1 MFDTDNEQKR
11 VELHEEKP
19 KAGTEEAK
27 FKRTIIG
34 LCVGVGVLVVA
45 LILAAALFYMRQD
58 HMEIIDDGGIHSS
71 SEDDGRGLFGNPGKL
86 TDVDPIT
93 PEQLEEEYA
102 NRPNTT
108 PSDGA
113 NFERT
118 MTNFLTVGD
127 FEGLAAYLT
136 EQGNIYGT
144 PADEYAESMDDY
156 GALIPMWRSDVQAAM
171 NIVGKKVDDYGAYF
185 QNFSN
190 PEILAATVAYAPLS
204 TKVNAFKD
212 YSALI
217 LPSADKGENIN
228 LAEYEYGKK
237 SSEMLSKICDMSG
250 EIYMNVK
257 SYDMEIKGHPVRVT
271 VVMNAMGYYDPW
283 AVQDLG
289 GGLNPEI
296 WNKTNLNDSGADINY
311 RFSIDDVYFL
321 SPPSE
326 LPSKEEHPDWF
337 DEFGVY
343 IGPIGGENAAVE
355 PPTAETPTVET
366 PTGEETAAATDVP
379 AETQAPAES
388 ETPAAEP

>member
-34 LCVGVGVLVVA
+34 LCVGVGVLVVT
-45 LILAAALFYMRQD
+45 LILAVALFYMRQD

-71 SEDDGRGLFGNPGKL
+71 SEDDGGGIFGNPGKL

-136 EQGNIYGT
+136 EQGNTYGA
-144 PADEYAESMDDY
+144 PADEYAESMEEDY
-156 GALIPMWRSDVQAAM
+156 GALIPMWRSDVQAAL
-171 NIVGKKVDDYGAYF
+171 NIVNKSVDDYGAYF

-204 TKVNAFKD
+204 TKLNAFKD

-217 LPSADKGENIN
+217 LPAAEKGENIN
-228 LAEYEYGKK
+228 LVEYEYGKK
-237 SSEMLSKICDMSG
+237 SSEMLCKVCKMSG
-250 EIYMNVK
+250 ETYMNVK

-271 VVMNAMGYYDPW
+271 VVMNSMGYYDPW
-283 AVQDLG
+283 SVQDLG

-296 WNKTNLNDSGADINY
+296 WNKTNIDSSGADINY
-311 RFSIDDVYFL
+311 RFSVDDVYFL

-343 IGPIGGENAAVE
+343 IGPIGGENA
-355 PPTAETPTVET
+355 TAELPATEPAPGET
-366 PTGEETAAATDVP
+366 PAGDAGVEAP
-379 AETQAPAES
+379 AETGIPAES
-388 ETPAAEP
+388 

>member
-217 LPSADKGENIN
+217 LPAADKGENIN

>member
-257 SYDMEIKGHPVRVT
+257 SYDMDIKGHPVRVT

>member
-1 MFDTDNEQKR
+1 MFDTSNEQKR

-19 KAGTEEAK
+19 KAGAEEAK

-34 LCVGVGVLVVA
+34 LGVGVGVLVVA
-45 LILAAALFYMRQD
+45 LILAAAIFAMRQD
-58 HMEIIDDGGIHSS
+58 SMKVIDDGGIHSS
-71 SEDDGRGLFGNPGKL
+71 SEDEGGGIFGNPGKL

-93 PEQLEEEYA
+93 PEQLEDEYA
-102 NRPNTT
+102 SRPNTT

-127 FEGLAAYLT
+127 FDGLAAYLT
-136 EQGNIYGT
+136 EQGNTYGT

-156 GALIPMWRSDVQAAM
+156 GALIPMWRSDVQAAL
-171 NIVGKKVDDYGAYF
+171 NIVNKSVDDYGAYF

-204 TKVNAFKD
+204 TKLNAFKD

-217 LPSADKGENIN
+217 LPAADNGENIK
-228 LAEYEYGKK
+228 LVEYEYGKK

-271 VVMNAMGYYDPW
+271 VVMNSMGYYDPW
-283 AVQDLG
+283 SVQDLG
-289 GGLNPEI
+289 GGLNPRI
-296 WNKTNLNDSGADINY
+296 WNKTTLNDSGADINY

-326 LPSKEEHPDWF
+326 LPSKDEHPDWF

-343 IGPIGGENAAVE
+343 IGPIGGENATVE
-355 PPTAETPTVET
+355 PPSTETPLTETPAGEDGAEASAETET
-366 PTGEETAAATDVP
+366 
-379 AETQAPAES
+379 PAES
-388 ETPAAEP
+388 QATGAPAAGS

>member
-217 LPSADKGENIN
+217 LPAADKDENIN

-289 GGLNPEI
+289 GRLNPEI

>member
-1 MFDTDNEQKR
+1 MFDTDNEQKC

-34 LCVGVGVLVVA
+34 LCVGVGVLVVT
-45 LILAAALFYMRQD
+45 LILAVALFYMRQD

-71 SEDDGRGLFGNPGKL
+71 SEDDGGGIFGNPGKL

-136 EQGNIYGT
+136 EQGNTYGA
-144 PADEYAESMDDY
+144 PADEYAESMEEDY
-156 GALIPMWRSDVQAAM
+156 GALIPMWRSDVQAAL
-171 NIVGKKVDDYGAYF
+171 NIVNKSVDDYGAYF

-204 TKVNAFKD
+204 TKLNAFKD

-217 LPSADKGENIN
+217 LPAAEKGENIN
-228 LAEYEYGKK
+228 LVEYEYGKK
-237 SSEMLSKICDMSG
+237 SSEMLSKVCKMSG
-250 EIYMNVK
+250 ETYMNVK

-271 VVMNAMGYYDPW
+271 VVMNSMGYYDPW
-283 AVQDLG
+283 SVQDLG

-296 WNKTNLNDSGADINY
+296 WNKTNIDSSGADINY
-311 RFSIDDVYFL
+311 RFSVDDVYFL

-343 IGPIGGENAAVE
+343 IGPIGGENA
-355 PPTAETPTVET
+355 TAELPATESAQGET
-366 PTGEETAAATDVP
+366 PAGDAGVEAP
-379 AETQAPAES
+379 AETGIPAES
-388 ETPAAEP
+388 

>member
-71 SEDDGRGLFGNPGKL
+71 SVDDGRGLFGNPGKL

>member
-45 LILAAALFYMRQD
+45 LILAVALFYMRQD

-71 SEDDGRGLFGNPGKL
+71 SEDDGGGPFGNPGKL

-156 GALIPMWRSDVQAAM
+156 GALIPMWRSDVQAAL
-171 NIVGKKVDDYGAYF
+171 NIVNKSVDDYGAYF

-204 TKVNAFKD
+204 TKLNAFKD

-217 LPSADKGENIN
+217 LPAAEKGENIN
-228 LAEYEYGKK
+228 LVEYEYGKK
-237 SSEMLSKICDMSG
+237 SSEMLSKVCKMSG
-250 EIYMNVK
+250 ETYMNVK
-257 SYDMEIKGHPVRVT
+257 SYDMEIKGHPVPVT
-271 VVMNAMGYYDPW
+271 VVMNSMRYYDPW
-283 AVQDLG
+283 SVQDLG

-296 WNKTNLNDSGADINY
+296 WNKTNIDSSGADINY
-311 RFSIDDVYFL
+311 RFSVDDVYFL

-343 IGPIGGENAAVE
+343 IGPIGGENA
-355 PPTAETPTVET
+355 TAELPATESAQGET
-366 PTGEETAAATDVP
+366 PAGDAGVEAP
-379 AETQAPAES
+379 AETGIPAES
-388 ETPAAEP
+388 

>member
-45 LILAAALFYMRQD
+45 LILAVALFYMRQD

-71 SEDDGRGLFGNPGKL
+71 SEDDGGGPFGNPGKL

-144 PADEYAESMDDY
+144 PADEYAESMDGY
-156 GALIPMWRSDVQAAM
+156 GALIPMWRSDVQAAL
-171 NIVGKKVDDYGAYF
+171 NIVNKSVDDYGAYF

-204 TKVNAFKD
+204 TKLNAFKD

-217 LPSADKGENIN
+217 LPAAEKGENIN
-228 LAEYEYGKK
+228 LVEYENGKK
-237 SSEMLSKICDMSG
+237 SSEKLSKVCKMSG
-250 EIYMNVK
+250 ETYMNVK

-271 VVMNAMGYYDPW
+271 VVMNSMGYYDPW
-283 AVQDLG
+283 SVQDLG

-296 WNKTNLNDSGADINY
+296 WNKTNIDSSGADINY
-311 RFSIDDVYFL
+311 RFSVDDVYFL

-343 IGPIGGENAAVE
+343 IGPIGGENA
-355 PPTAETPTVET
+355 TAELPATESAQGET
-366 PTGEETAAATDVP
+366 PAGDAGVEAP
-379 AETQAPAES
+379 AETGIPAES
-388 ETPAAEP
+388 